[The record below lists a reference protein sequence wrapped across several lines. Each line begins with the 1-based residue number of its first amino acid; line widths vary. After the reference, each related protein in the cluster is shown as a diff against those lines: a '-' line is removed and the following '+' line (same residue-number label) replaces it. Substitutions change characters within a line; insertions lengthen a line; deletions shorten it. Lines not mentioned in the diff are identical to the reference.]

1 VIERLRTDKTNLK
14 RSLEEISVDNKKLKT
29 GGNIDYNMY
38 ERLLDENEFQKRCLE
53 DNRCEIEEL
62 MDTVENYKELL
73 LRGDEI
79 VGTLYDERRDLSS
92 HADDLCYRETML
104 KLKSRQTAVVE

>member
-38 ERLLDENEFQKRCLE
+38 ERLLDEN
-53 DNRCEIEEL
+53 EL